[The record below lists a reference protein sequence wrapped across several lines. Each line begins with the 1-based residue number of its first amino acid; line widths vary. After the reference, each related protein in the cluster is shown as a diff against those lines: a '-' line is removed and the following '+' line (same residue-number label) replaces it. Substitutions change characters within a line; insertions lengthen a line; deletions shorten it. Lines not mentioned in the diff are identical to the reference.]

1 MNFLFGRRFTLL
13 NPHRGPPEAAFN
25 RVNLDYK
32 DFKYKELIELL
43 SADTRPPRL
52 ADSHGGQVGENLHP
66 NLYNRINQ

>member
-43 SADTRPPRL
+43 SADI
-52 ADSHGGQVGENLHP
+52 GENLRP
-66 NLYNRINQ
+66 NLYNLINQ